1 MQGITLALSPE
12 GINFFVTEILT
23 KGSLNQALNSL
34 KPVDHTVS
42 VPGTIDTPTWLDG
55 NGAKWQGVCTNI
67 SIQLSNGSIK
77 DITPVASS
85 LTLEQQQNGVFQM
98 AFSTESFTA
107 NYSWEESYTQQ
118 NQVWMVPMYPGIPY
132 WENQGQ
138 PSNPDNTFN
147 YSPGFSSLAITAVF
161 GFTFSNNAWTL
172 PITSITAT
180 ANNPAANIP
189 GNSIIQN
196 QDTTPCVAG
205 HVDTATAASVDN
217 IDFKSAIQKALG
229 GYLTSIP
236 ASGQLYQDPTK
247 GTITFAFGLGDS
259 PLTFPASRGLTVGVT
274 GISTYTP
281 PGQSQPEQY
290 PGTPPSNLP
299 VPAVP
304 TDGHHLQMYVS
315 DYTIN
320 GLYWAFALAGQLTST
335 ITPTD
340 IQNAGGDPSVL
351 YVATYYNPNISN
363 ALNDAL
369 ATYAQAEDNMYATV
383 SPQEPPTVTFT
394 TVYTFNSTT
403 MAALKNVLSNLP
415 GGQQA
420 YNTLS
425 EKTISSQT
433 FTNTTALEAAL
444 KNIKI
449 DPIFSKTIESTIQ
462 ELAAVVT
469 HNLQFTLTIQDT
481 LPNGDAPY
489 LTFTL
494 TRTDIL
500 TDLKLGVLTTGQPP
514 KIVQS
519 LQFIHTECQPPP
531 AVTLTASNFIP
542 VSTDASLFD
551 TLWSVVGESEYST
564 LLADLG
570 KTGVPLPIME
580 GFQFVFEQA
589 LLNIEQGYV
598 GILSDVEFTG

>member
-1 MQGITLALSPE
+1 MQGITVALSPE
-12 GINFFVTEILT
+12 GINFFV
-23 KGSLNQALNSL
+23 NSL
-34 KPVDHTVS
+34 FASNGEIEKA
-42 VPGTIDTPTWLDG
+42 I
-55 NGAKWQGVCTNI
+55 NGAALADFQVTVPQDIFFTTGQNEGADCSNI
-67 SIQLSNGSIK
+67 KVQFSNGSISNF
-77 DITPVASS
+77 TPIFQN
-85 LTLEQQQNGVFQM
+85 LQQEKEGVFQLIFSSD
-98 AFSTESFTA
+98 AFKA
-107 NYSWEESYTQQ
+107 NYNWLESYTRQ
-118 NQVWMVPMYPGIPY
+118 NQTYEQSDQPNDPGEWVNDGNPYPVSKPFQYSAGI
-132 WENQGQ
+132 G
-138 PSNPDNTFN
+138 
-147 YSPGFSSLAITAVF
+147 SLATNANLT
-161 GFTFSNNAWTL
+161 FTFDSSKNLWEL
-172 PITSITAT
+172 PVTSITAV
-180 ANNPAANIP
+180 ASNPNANIP
-189 GNSIIQN
+189 GSSIL
-196 QDTTPCVAG
+196 QDQDQPGCVQS
-205 HVDTATAASVDN
+205 HVDSATEASIDNGTDFAKSITTA
-217 IDFKSAIQKALG
+217 FG

-259 PLTFPASRGLTVGVT
+259 PLTFPNDHGLTVGVT

-281 PGQSQPEQY
+281 SGQSQPQQY

-320 GLYWAFALAGQLTST
+320 GLYWAFALAEQLTST
-335 ITPTD
+335 VTPAD
-340 IQNAGGDPSVL
+340 IQGEGGDPSVL

-363 ALNDAL
+363 SLNDAL
-369 ATYAQAEDNMYATV
+369 APYAEAEDNMYAAV
-383 SPQEPPTVTFT
+383 SPIQPPTVAFQN
-394 TVYTFNSTT
+394 VYTFNSTT
-403 MAALKNVLSNLP
+403 MAALKNALSNSP

-420 YNTLS
+420 YNILS
-425 EKTISSQT
+425 NKSISSQT

-444 KNIKI
+444 NRIKI
-449 DPIFSKTIESTIQ
+449 DNSCFATIESTIQ

-469 HNLQFTLTIQDT
+469 HNLQFKLTIQDT

-500 TDLKLGVLTTGQPP
+500 TDLKLGVQTTGQPP

-519 LQFIHTECQPPP
+519 LQFTHTECQPPP
-531 AVTLTASNFIP
+531 VVKLTASNFIP

-551 TLWSVVGESEYST
+551 TLWSTVGESEYST

-570 KTGVPLPIME
+570 KHGVPLPIME
-580 GFQFVFEQA
+580 GFQFVFDQA